1 MIIKHINFNM
11 SEKDLIPLGKK
22 GNEEHDKAVRAKLKG
37 SSSDRR
43 KIAQRIS
50 GLKRANPEN
59 VERKLLALISDP
71 KISALEIMILIEEVK
86 NSDVLNNMTK
96 IQLIN
101 TAIKAHSIIFGTK
114 TFNVNMNL
122 SPSSAK
128 SMNELYLEVLNE
140 QEQRGTDTNEK
151 REGESEGSDKE

>member
-1 MIIKHINFNM
+1 M
-11 SEKDLIPLGKK
+11 SKEDLIPLGKK

-114 TFNVNMNL
+114 TFNVNMEL
-122 SPSSAK
+122 SPQSSK
-128 SMNELYLEVLNE
+128 SITEVYLEVLNE
-140 QEQRGTDTNEK
+140 QSKQSDNESN
-151 REGESEGSDKE
+151 REGNIEDSSEGKER